1 MLEHNLNSL
10 NQQSQSSGDFF
21 EVVRIFA
28 YLADKTLKIWIVE
41 HLMAKNPFGFLGP
54 YKGLIEIEFGSTR
67 MNS

>member
-41 HLMAKNPFGFLGP
+41 QLMAKNPFGFLGP
-54 YKGLIEIEFGSTR
+54 YEA
-67 MNS
+67 